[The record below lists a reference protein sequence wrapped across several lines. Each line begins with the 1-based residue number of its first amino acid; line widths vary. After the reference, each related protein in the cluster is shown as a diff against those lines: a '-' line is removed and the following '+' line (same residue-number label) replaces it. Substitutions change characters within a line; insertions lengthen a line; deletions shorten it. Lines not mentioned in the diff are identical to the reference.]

1 MKTKIL
7 IATVS
12 LFLIFHSAPQ
22 LRGQGALTPPGAPA
36 PTMKSLAQ
44 IEPRTPVDGVALAAI
59 QALNQ
64 KREETRAENT
74 ELKQYLAAL
83 EKIILNQKSN

>member
-1 MKTKIL
+1 
-7 IATVS
+7 
-12 LFLIFHSAPQ
+12 
-22 LRGQGALTPPGAPA
+22 
-36 PTMKSLAQ
+36 MKSLAQ